1 MEEITEVEEHP
12 MTVYQIFD
20 MAWLKCRRWV
30 DDNALAFVGEE
41 KALLLSRAMNRQ
53 IELVIIVLSDKLV
66 ARAPEEAGFKE
77 VEERRTAITNRDHA
91 YAQAIARK
99 LLEQPDLTLPPEII
113 NKGYDFASVFL
124 ALVDQIN
131 SK

>member
-1 MEEITEVEEHP
+1 

-30 DDNALAFVGEE
+30 DDNAPTIVGEE
-41 KALLLSRAMNRQ
+41 KALLLSKAMARP

-66 ARAPEEAGFKE
+66 ARAPDETGFAE
-77 VEERRTAITNRDHA
+77 VEERRNAIITRDHA
-91 YAQAIARK
+91 YAQTLARK
-99 LLEQPDLTLPPEII
+99 LLEKPDLTLHPEII